1 MICRAGLRGR
11 APFSCGKKRALPLK
25 LPLPPKTAHG
35 KARSTRLPSF
45 RTKKR
50 KAGKRQQKCRPK
62 GVRHTGLASSLP
74 AGTACRIMLCIPE
87 TASQASYTAIG
98 PARCS
103 GTTIFKERKRTWEE
117 GFGLREKNSACPA
130 GLCFLFPSRQRQA
143 LIKFFGVEGERE
155 GEASPFVHQR
165 GASPSHLS
173 FPPTAGDPARAGRW
187 PRPHGRERWR
197 PCPPGRRWYGPDAA
211 PGCRRGRRGP
221 GRARPA
227 P

>member
-1 MICRAGLRGR
+1 MLRGR

-35 KARSTRLPSF
+35 KARSTRLPLF
-45 RTKKR
+45 RAKNTR
-50 KAGKRQQKCRPK
+50 RGSDNRNAARRMS
-62 GVRHTGLASSLP
+62 AIP
-74 AGTACRIMLCIPE
+74 APPAACRQEQHARPCCASRRPPAKLHIQPQVPLDAPE
-87 TASQASYTAIG
+87 Q
-98 PARCS
+98 RF
-103 GTTIFKERKRTWEE
+103 FKERKLGRRDV
-117 GFGLREKNSACPA
+117 GVRGKNLRLPGS
-130 GLCFLFPSRQRQA
+130 LCFLFPSRQRQA

-155 GEASPFVHQR
+155 GEAAPFVHKR

-197 PCPPGRRWYGPDAA
+197 PCPPSRRWYGPDAA

>member
-1 MICRAGLRGR
+1 MGRR
-11 APFSCGKKRALPLK
+11 APRAFLRSGQKNARRGSDNRNVARRVSAIPA
-25 LPLPPKTAHG
+25 PPA
-35 KARSTRLPSF
+35 
-45 RTKKR
+45 
-50 KAGKRQQKCRPK
+50 
-62 GVRHTGLASSLP
+62 
-74 AGTACRIMLCIPE
+74 ACRRGQRAISCC
-87 TASQASYTAIG
+87 ASRRPAAATG

-117 GFGLREKNSACPA
+117 GFGVRGKTSACPA

-155 GEASPFVHQR
+155 GEAAPFVHKR